1 MNDRALWMTSLTAVA
16 MASAISLLA
25 PHTAHAAALPPEV
38 LGTWGLSE
46 AAADLV
52 APNCRS
58 LTYHFDPTTLTETHH
73 EMVLKTSYDVVDG
86 APTWTLRR
94 VVAAYNGRPN
104 CIGAL
109 VPFALGQRLP
119 DLRIELQGE
128 RLRLHLR
135 EIRGGTRHVDLVRVN
150 RPAGHA
156 AASSGAAKPTLTIA
170 HRTDPGAAMKCGE
183 TAYPEV
189 AEREGAQGV
198 TRIRFSV
205 DAQGMAIEPHIL
217 NGSGTTRAHRVLD
230 RAAVEALAT
239 CAFPLDRTPPGT
251 AMVVDYV
258 WRLPDAA
265 RPGQ

>member
-1 MNDRALWMTSLTAVA
+1 MKGLTALALAGA
-16 MASAISLLA
+16 MSVLA
-25 PHTAHAAALPPEV
+25 PQPAHAAALPPEV

-58 LTYHFDPTTLTETHH
+58 VTFHFDATTITETHN
-73 EMVLKTSYDVVDG
+73 ELVLKSSYDIVDG

-128 RLRLHLR
+128 RLRLHLWER
-135 EIRGGTRHVDLVRVN
+135 RGGARHVDLMRAN
-150 RPAGHA
+150 QPAGNA
-156 AASSGAAKPTLTIA
+156 AALSGVGKPTVTIA
-170 HRTDPGAAMKCGE
+170 HRTDPGAAMTCGQ
-183 TAYPEV
+183 TAYPEA

-198 TRIRFSV
+198 TRIRFTI
-205 DAQGMAIEPHIL
+205 DAQGMASQPEIT
-217 NGSGTTRAHRVLD
+217 NGSGATRAHRVLD
-230 RAAVEALAT
+230 RAAVEALAR
-239 CAFPLDRTPPGT
+239 CAFPLDRTTPGT
-251 AMVVDYV
+251 TMVVDYV
-258 WRLPDAA
+258 WRLPDMP
-265 RPGQ
+265 RLPGQ